1 MVNGSF
7 VSWTDHGRSRDIAEE
22 VDLFN
27 YVPRSGKKLPL
38 PIKYCV
44 LSWKTWRFLRT
55 RRPQYV
61 FFLQPPAPLLVTAYA
76 YAVAT
81 GGVTLLGDLHS
92 GFFNDRKWSWFTNIG
107 LRLLKRHHVLVT
119 NEPLAEQIGS
129 RVDDVHVLHDVLRPS
144 TRSSGPV
151 KEPYILLPLSYA
163 ADEPLESIM
172 EAARAT
178 PEVTWKLTGRAP
190 ASLRARAGQNVE
202 FTGFISNNE
211 YEELLKEASAVLAL
225 TSRADTMQ
233 RAGYEALC
241 ANVPLLASDQVVLRQ
256 FFVDAAIYTDHD
268 AVALAG
274 AVKQT
279 LDQGDELRLKSE
291 ALLELRMSEQI
302 ATLDQLRTLVN
313 ATN

>member
-22 VDLFN
+22 VELYN

-38 PIKYCV
+38 PIKYGV

-76 YAVAT
+76 YALAT
-81 GGVTLLGDLHS
+81 SGVTLLGDLHS

-119 NEPLAEQIGS
+119 NEPLAEQVGS
-129 RVDDVHVLHDVLRPS
+129 RVDSVHVLHDVLRPS
-144 TRSSGPV
+144 ARSSGQV
-151 KEPYILLPLSYA
+151 EEPYILLPLSYA
-163 ADEPLESIM
+163 ADEPLESIL

-202 FTGFISNNE
+202 FTGFISNSE
-211 YEELLKEASAVLAL
+211 YAELLKEASAVLAL

-256 FFVDAAIYTDHD
+256 FYGDAAIYTDHD
-268 AVALAG
+268 AGALAG
-274 AVKQT
+274 AVRQT
-279 LDQGDELRLKSE
+279 LDQGDDLRLKSE

-302 ATLDQLRTLVN
+302 ATLDELRTLVN